1 MSSVGELSLNRG
13 SGVSGEAGVEAGRE
27 PVTRPLRPVPPP
39 LTARQEFIARCTVQ
53 SLVVWR
59 GAAPFLGAGAPAAG
73 GDRVHSAA
81 SHEEA
86 HARLEDRLARPAVVA
101 ERPTGS

>member
-1 MSSVGELSLNRG
+1 MSSVGELSLGQG
-13 SGVSGEAGVEAGRE
+13 SGVSGEAGVEAERGSAA
-27 PVTRPLRPVPPP
+27 RPLHSVPAP

-59 GAAPFLGAGAPAAG
+59 GAAPFLGAGARAAG
-73 GDRVHSAA
+73 ADRVHSAA

-86 HARLEDRLARPAVVA
+86 HARLEDRLARPAIVA
-101 ERPTGS
+101 DRPTGS